1 MLKRKVGRS
10 VEIVNGAAREA
21 ETSKKMTYEQRPERN
36 EDMCPENQG
45 GKKLSRWSQQL
56 VQRFEDE
63 SLPDMVKTRE
73 EGSAVKAE

>member
-1 MLKRKVGRS
+1 MLKSKVGRS

-45 GKKLSRWSQQL
+45 GEEAFQ
-56 VQRFEDE
+56 VE
-63 SLPDMVKTRE
+63 STACAKV
-73 EGSAVKAE
+73 

>member
-36 EDMCPENQG
+36 EDMCPEN
-45 GKKLSRWSQQL
+45 
-56 VQRFEDE
+56 
-63 SLPDMVKTRE
+63 
-73 EGSAVKAE
+73 